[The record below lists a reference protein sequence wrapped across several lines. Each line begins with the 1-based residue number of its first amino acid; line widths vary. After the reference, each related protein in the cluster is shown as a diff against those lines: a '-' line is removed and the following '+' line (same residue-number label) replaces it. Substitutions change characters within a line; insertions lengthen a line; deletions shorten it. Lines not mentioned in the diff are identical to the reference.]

1 VDHRHAIIVFCAG
14 AVLFAQQPPAGT
26 KPDPD
31 VPMTVFKV
39 DVVAKTAKAINYRHR
54 SGATKIDF
62 KGTAIMA
69 AAKGEAKVESKQ
81 GYIEI
86 EVEYRNLQPANVHGP
101 EYLTYV
107 LWAIT
112 PEGRASNLGE
122 ILLNGTSSKLNVT
135 TELQAFGLVVTAE
148 PYFAVTQPS
157 DVIVMENV
165 VRPDTVGKI
174 DEIDAKFELLQRGQ
188 YATLAGPR
196 AVIDARVPLEL
207 YEARGALQIARATG
221 ADKYAADTYKKA
233 ADLLAQAEGYQARKA
248 GNKPVSMTAREAVQT
263 AEDAR
268 VLTVKRREEERLANE
283 RAAAAAR
290 EAAAK
295 AQAEEEARRARESA
309 ERAKES
315 AEKARLE
322 QENARQEAEKA
333 RLEAE
338 RRAAAEKARAAAEAD
353 RASAEKA
360 KAEAEAAAAMA
371 RQLTAEANAARAAA
385 EKAKAEAEAAR
396 AAAQAETETAR
407 QATAEANR
415 LRQRA
420 EDEKTA
426 LRKQLLDQFNL
437 ILDTRD
443 TARGLIVNMA
453 DVLFDIGK
461 YTLRPETREKLA
473 KVSGIVLAHPG
484 LRLEV
489 EGHTD
494 STGSDELNQRLSEN
508 RAATVRD
515 YLIAQGL
522 SGDSL
527 TAIGFGK
534 TQPIAPNDTAAN
546 RQKNRRVEMVI
557 SGEIIGSKLT
567 VTTAPVSQP

>member
-1 VDHRHAIIVFCAG
+1 MDYRQPILLFCAC
-14 AVLFAQQPPAGT
+14 AALSAQQPPSSR
-26 KPDPD
+26 PDPN

-62 KGTAIMA
+62 KGTANMP

-86 EVEYRNLQPANVHGP
+86 EVEYRNLQPANRHGA

-122 ILLNGTSSKLNVT
+122 ILLNGANGKLNVT
-135 TELQAFGLVVTAE
+135 TELQAFGLIVTAE

-165 VRPDTVGKI
+165 LRADTVGKV

-188 YATLAGPR
+188 YSTLAGPK
-196 AVIDARVPLEL
+196 AIIDPKVPLEL

-221 ADKYAADTYKKA
+221 AEKYAADTIKKA
-233 ADLLAQAEGYQARKA
+233 SGLLAQAEGYQARKA
-248 GNKPVSMTAREAVQT
+248 GNKPVSMIAREAVQT

-268 VLTVKRREEERLANE
+268 MLTVKRRDEERLNNE
-283 RAAAAAR
+283 REASAAR
-290 EAAAK
+290 ESAAR
-295 AQAEEEARRARESA
+295 AQAEEESRRARESA
-309 ERAKES
+309 ERA
-315 AEKARLE
+315 RLE
-322 QENARQEAEKA
+322 QERRALAEQARSAAETD
-333 RLEAE
+333 
-338 RRAAAEKARAAAEAD
+338 RAAAEKAKR
-353 RASAEKA
+353 
-360 KAEAEAAAAMA
+360 EAEEATVLA
-371 RQLTAEANAARAAA
+371 RQLMAEANIARQAA

-396 AAAQAETETAR
+396 AAAMSEAENAR

-420 EDEKTA
+420 EDEKTG
-426 LRKQLLDQFNL
+426 LRKQLLDQFSL

-443 TARGLIVNMA
+443 SARGLIVNMS

-473 KVSGIVLAHPG
+473 KISGIVLAHPG
-484 LRLEV
+484 LRLDV
-489 EGHTD
+489 EGHAD
-494 STGSDELNQRLSEN
+494 ATGSEDLNQKLSEN
-508 RAATVRD
+508 RAAAVRD
-515 YLIAQGL
+515 YMLAQGL
-522 SGDSL
+522 NGDAV
-527 TAIGFGK
+527 TARGLGK
-534 TQPIAPNDTAAN
+534 TQPIAPNDTIAN

-557 SGEIIGSKLT
+557 SGEIIGTKLT
-567 VTTAPVSQP
+567 VTVAPVIQPQN